1 MADIDPYAIL
11 GVPKDA
17 TLPEIKSAHRKLVLK
32 CHPDKIKDE
41 SLRNQAQ
48 DEFQRVQQAYE
59 TLSDP
64 SRRTK
69 HDQKVRLAEL
79 RREMKE
85 QQDRSQARTST
96 AREFR
101 DGRIYEERTPAFG
114 DDDDL
119 DDDEDTVP
127 DEPRAPNH
135 RKHDDWGSGRRTAR
149 ADERKKPPSSTPK
162 GASSTGSP
170 FAGFRT
176 TRERDSSRTYHTGR
190 AKYRTKER
198 RREAYEKYTPYVESE
213 DSDSGSASSIY
224 ERVKR
229 SATES
234 RRATPDRP
242 RASAAA
248 HSPIEED
255 DLSDPSGS
263 KYNILESTAQDYI
276 RRSGGNP
283 PAGVDAHHRP
293 SRSPSGPRDYES
305 RRSKRSSRE
314 TVRPSNSRSGS
325 FEHLGVPPPRL
336 SKEATSP
343 VPGKYGSRP
352 GHPSR
357 SATSAAAFG
366 RSGPKRQDSGYS
378 SPGTPD
384 MAHGTSPPKSS
395 GTPRFKVVTVDPDT
409 VPPLSSPRYQ
419 QRGYSPPHP
428 SRGKPSRSKTTFA
441 PESSSSRTSRPVPP
455 SATKGLFGEIDPKD
469 IKYAREYGP
478 EDYPLR
484 AEPPY
489 HHPPQRSYSYQPSST
504 SPGRRQSAYA

>member
-11 GVPKDA
+11 SVPRDA
-17 TLPEIKSAHRKLVLK
+17 SLPEIKSAHRKLVLK

-85 QQDRSQARTST
+85 HQDRSQARANT

-127 DEPRAPNH
+127 DEPRATNH
-135 RKHDDWGSGRRTAR
+135 RKHEDWGAGRRTGR
-149 ADERKKPPSSTPK
+149 ADERKKPSSSTPK

-170 FAGFRT
+170 FSGFRT
-176 TRERDSSRTYHTGR
+176 TKDRDGSRTYHSSR

-198 RREAYEKYTPYVESE
+198 QRETYEKYAPHVDSE
-213 DSDSGSASSIY
+213 DSDSSSASSVY

-229 SATES
+229 PTAEP

-242 RASAAA
+242 RPSAAA
-248 HSPIEED
+248 HPPIEED

-263 KYNILESTAQDYI
+263 KYDKLETTAQDYI

-283 PAGVDAHHRP
+283 SGIDANHRP

-314 TVRPSNSRSGS
+314 TVRPSNSHSGS
-325 FEHLGVPPPRL
+325 YEQLGGYPIPPPRL

-352 GHPSR
+352 SAPPSR
-357 SATSAAAFG
+357 SATTAAAFV

-384 MAHGTSPPKSS
+384 MAHGTSPPK
-395 GTPRFKVVTVDPDT
+395 PRYKVVTVEPDA
-409 VPPLSSPRYQ
+409 PPSLSSPRFQ
-419 QRGYSPPHP
+419 QRGYSPPP
-428 SRGKPSRSKTTFA
+428 PARAKPTRSKTTFA
-441 PESSSSRTSRPVPP
+441 PESSSSRTSRP
-455 SATKGLFGEIDPKD
+455 TKGLFGEVDPKD
-469 IKYAREYGP
+469 VKYAREYGP
-478 EDYPLR
+478 EDYPVR
-484 AEPPY
+484 GEPS
-489 HHPPQRSYSYQPSST
+489 HHPPPPRSYPYQSSSSA
-504 SPGRRQSAYA
+504 SPGRRQSTYA